1 MVLGARSLVTKNVG
15 PYEVWGGNPAKF
27 IKNRFSNE
35 EITKLLEIK
44 WWNLNIQKIKNNL
57 DLIRSNHVDK
67 LYNKFLDKKL

>member
-57 DLIRSNHVDK
+57 DLILSNHVDK